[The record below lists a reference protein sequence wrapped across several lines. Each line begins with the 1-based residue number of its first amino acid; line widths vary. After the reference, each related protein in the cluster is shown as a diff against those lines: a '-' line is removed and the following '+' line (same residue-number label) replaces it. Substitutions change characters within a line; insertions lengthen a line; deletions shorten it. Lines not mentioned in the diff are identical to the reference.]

1 MMLVERL
8 VFPRQIVAV
17 ANYMLAEPAEW
28 RVPLGFS
35 KPSCYIFLIIVTQ
48 SASDGIMAYWLFKTE
63 PDTFSIDTLRTQK
76 VSCWEGVRNYQAR
89 NMMRDQVKV
98 GDFVLIYHSSCKNVG
113 VAGIAKVVRE
123 AYPDH
128 FQFDLE
134 SDYYDPKS
142 DPDNPRWIMVD
153 IEFVRK
159 TARVI
164 PLSVMKA
171 MPELENMPLVKRG
184 NRLSIM
190 PVTEDEWEAILG
202 KEKLPSQR

>member
-1 MMLVERL
+1 
-8 VFPRQIVAV
+8 
-17 ANYMLAEPAEW
+17 
-28 RVPLGFS
+28 
-35 KPSCYIFLIIVTQ
+35 
-48 SASDGIMAYWLFKTE
+48 MAYWLFKTE

-89 NMMRDQVKV
+89 NMMRDQIKM
-98 GDFVLIYHSSCKNVG
+98 GDLVLIYHSSCKKVG
-113 VAGIAKVVRE
+113 VAGIAKVVKE

-128 FQFDLE
+128 FSFDPE

-142 DPDNPRWIMVD
+142 TPDSPRWVMVD

-159 TARVI
+159 TERLI

-171 MPELENMPLVKRG
+171 MPELENMPLVKKG

-190 PVTEDEWEAILG
+190 PVSEQEWSAILD
-202 KEKLPSQR
+202 KEKLPSQRQFS

>member
-1 MMLVERL
+1 MMKKLLVALLSVGAL
-8 VFPRQIVAV
+8 VTGIAQ
-17 ANYMLAEPAEW
+17 AELDNP
-28 RVPLGFS
+28 V
-35 KPSCYIFLIIVTQ
+35 
-48 SASDGIMAYWLFKTE
+48 
-63 PDTFSIDTLRTQK
+63 
-76 VSCWEGVRNYQAR
+76 
-89 NMMRDQVKV
+89 RDQVKV
-98 GDFVLIYHSSCKNVG
+98 GDLVLIYHSSCKNVG

-128 FQFDLE
+128 FQFDPE
-134 SDYYDPKS
+134 SDYFDPKS

-153 IEFVRK
+153 VEFVRK
-159 TARVI
+159 TTRVI

-190 PVTEDEWEAILG
+190 PVTEEEWEAILG